1 MGRDRSALWPAWKI
15 DVKSERLDRVD
26 PGREWPL
33 DKEEV
38 MGRAR
43 RSLAM
48 VAIAGLA
55 LFAATTAAAAGP
67 PIVNE
72 TEHFANEPDVFV
84 DVNPC
89 DPSQEVEVT
98 SSDTGVIHFS
108 LFADGTVHITGT
120 VRSTFSVDVLPT
132 DGTPDATGR
141 GVTWF
146 GTNGKIDP
154 DTGEA
159 FGKGESTFT
168 TSVHVTFTDGT
179 RISFHEV
186 AHVLF
191 DANGV
196 VKVEFDKFKAHCG

>member
-1 MGRDRSALWPAWKI
+1 
-15 DVKSERLDRVD
+15 
-26 PGREWPL
+26 
-33 DKEEV
+33 

-55 LFAATTAAAAGP
+55 LFAATTASAAGP

-72 TEHFANEPDVFV
+72 TEHFANETDVFI

-98 SSDTGVIHFS
+98 STDTGVVHFA

-120 VRSTFSVDVLPT
+120 VRSTFSIDVLPT

-146 GTNGKIDP
+146 GTNGKVDP

-168 TSVHVTFTDGT
+168 FSAHVTFANGT
-179 RISFHEV
+179 RISFHQV
-186 AHVLF
+186 AHVVF
-191 DANGV
+191 DATGV
-196 VKVEFDKFKAHCG
+196 VKLEFDRLKAHCG

>member
-1 MGRDRSALWPAWKI
+1 
-15 DVKSERLDRVD
+15 
-26 PGREWPL
+26 
-33 DKEEV
+33 
-38 MGRAR
+38 MGRAT
-43 RSLAM
+43 RSLVAA
-48 VAIAGLA
+48 AIAALA
-55 LFAATTAAAAGP
+55 LVAATSAAAAGP

-72 TEHFANEPDVFV
+72 TDHFANEPDVFV

-89 DPSQEVEVT
+89 DPSQDVEVT
-98 SSDTGVIHFS
+98 SSDTGVIHFVV
-108 LFADGTVHITGT
+108 FADGTVHITGT

-132 DGTPDATGR
+132 DGTPDATGQ

-146 GTNGKIDP
+146 GTNGKIDL

-179 RISFHEV
+179 RVSFHEV
-186 AHVLF
+186 AHILF
-191 DANGV
+191 DATGV

>member
-1 MGRDRSALWPAWKI
+1 
-15 DVKSERLDRVD
+15 
-26 PGREWPL
+26 
-33 DKEEV
+33 

-43 RSLAM
+43 RLLAL

-55 LFAATTAAAAGP
+55 LFAATAASATGP

-72 TEHFANEPDVFV
+72 TDHFANEPDVFT

-98 SSDTGVIHFS
+98 SSDTGVIHFM

-132 DGTPDATGR
+132 DGTPDATGG

-146 GTNGKIDP
+146 GTNGKIDENG
-154 DTGEA
+154 DA
-159 FGKGESTFT
+159 FGRGESTFT
-168 TSVHVTFTDGT
+168 TSFHVTFADGT
-179 RISFHEV
+179 RIGFHEV

-191 DANGV
+191 DENGV
-196 VKVEFDKFKAHCG
+196 VR

>member
-1 MGRDRSALWPAWKI
+1 MR
-15 DVKSERLDRVD
+15 
-26 PGREWPL
+26 
-33 DKEEV
+33 
-38 MGRAR
+38 RAR
-43 RSLAM
+43 RSLAL
-48 VAIAGLA
+48 VAVAGLA
-55 LFAATTAAAAGP
+55 LFAATTASAAGP

-72 TEHFANEPDVFV
+72 TEHFANETEVFV

-98 SSDTGVIHFS
+98 STDTGVIHFM

-120 VRSTFSVDVLPT
+120 VRSTVSVDVLPT

-141 GVTWF
+141 TVVWF

-168 TSVHVTFTDGT
+168 FSAHVTFADGT
-179 RISFHEV
+179 RISFHQV
-186 AHVLF
+186 GHVVF
-191 DANGV
+191 DATGI
-196 VKVEFDKFKAHCG
+196 VKLEFFKEKTHCG

>member
-1 MGRDRSALWPAWKI
+1 
-15 DVKSERLDRVD
+15 
-26 PGREWPL
+26 
-33 DKEEV
+33 

-43 RSLAM
+43 RSLAALA
-48 VAIAGLA
+48 VIAVA
-55 LFAATTAAAAGP
+55 LFAATAAFAGGP

-72 TEHFANEPDVFV
+72 TDHFANVPDVFV
-84 DVNPC
+84 DTNPC

-98 SSDTGVIHFS
+98 SIDTGVTHFL

-120 VRSTFSVDVLPT
+120 VRSTVSVDVLPT
-132 DGTPDATGR
+132 DGTPDATGST
-141 GVTWF
+141 VVWF
-146 GTNGKIDP
+146 GVNGKINP
-154 DTGEA
+154 DTGEP
-159 FGKGESTFT
+159 FGNGESTFT
-168 TSVHVTFTDGT
+168 FSGHLTFADGT

>member
-1 MGRDRSALWPAWKI
+1 
-15 DVKSERLDRVD
+15 
-26 PGREWPL
+26 
-33 DKEEV
+33 

-43 RSLAM
+43 RSLAT
-48 VAIAGLA
+48 VVIAGLA
-55 LFAATTAAAAGP
+55 LFAAAGVSAGGP
-67 PIVNE
+67 PIANE

-98 SSDTGVIHFS
+98 SSDTGVTHFTV
-108 LFADGTVHITGT
+108 FADGTAHFTATI
-120 VRSTFSVDVLPT
+120 RSTVSIDVLPT

-141 GVTWF
+141 TVVWF
-146 GTNGKIDP
+146 GSNGKIDP

-159 FGKGESTFT
+159 FGKGVSTFT
-168 TSVHVTFTDGT
+168 FSGHVTFTDGT

-191 DANGV
+191 DINGV
-196 VKVEFDKFKAHCG
+196 EKVEFDKLTTHCG

>member
-1 MGRDRSALWPAWKI
+1 
-15 DVKSERLDRVD
+15 
-26 PGREWPL
+26 
-33 DKEEV
+33 
-38 MGRAR
+38 
-43 RSLAM
+43 M

-55 LFAATTAAAAGP
+55 LCAAASASAKGP
-67 PIVNE
+67 PIINE
-72 TEHFANEPDVFV
+72 TSHFADEPDVFV

-98 SSDTGVIHFS
+98 SSDTGVVHFS

-120 VRSTFSVDVLPT
+120 VRSTFSIDVLPT

-168 TSVHVTFTDGT
+168 FSAHVSFADGT
-179 RISFHEV
+179 RISFHQV
-186 AHVLF
+186 AHVVF

-196 VKVEFDKFKAHCG
+196 VKVEFDKLKAHCG

>member
-1 MGRDRSALWPAWKI
+1 
-15 DVKSERLDRVD
+15 
-26 PGREWPL
+26 
-33 DKEEV
+33 

-43 RSLAM
+43 RCLAM
-48 VAIAGLA
+48 VAIAGLV
-55 LFAATTAAAAGP
+55 LFAATTASATGP

-72 TEHFANEPDVFV
+72 TEHFANETNVFV

-98 SSDTGVIHFS
+98 STDTGVIHFM

-120 VRSTFSVDVLPT
+120 VRSTVSIDVLPT

-141 GVTWF
+141 TVVWF

-168 TSVHVTFTDGT
+168 FSAHVTFTDGT

-196 VKVEFDKFKAHCG
+196 VKVEFDKLKAHCG

>member
-1 MGRDRSALWPAWKI
+1 L
-15 DVKSERLDRVD
+15 E
-26 PGREWPL
+26 
-33 DKEEV
+33 KEVV

-43 RSLAM
+43 RSLAL

-55 LFAATTAAAAGP
+55 LFAAASASAGGP

-120 VRSTFSVDVLPT
+120 VRSTVSVDVLPT
-132 DGTPDATGR
+132 DGIPDATGR
-141 GVTWF
+141 TVVW
-146 GTNGKIDP
+146 
-154 DTGEA
+154 

-168 TSVHVTFTDGT
+168 FSGHVTFADGT
-179 RISFHEV
+179 RISFHQV
-186 AHVLF
+186 GHVVF
-191 DANGV
+191 DETGV
-196 VKVEFDKFKAHCG
+196 VKLEFFKEKAHCG

>member
-1 MGRDRSALWPAWKI
+1 
-15 DVKSERLDRVD
+15 
-26 PGREWPL
+26 
-33 DKEEV
+33 
-38 MGRAR
+38 MGRAK
-43 RSLAM
+43 RSLVLA
-48 VAIAGLA
+48 AIAALA
-55 LFAATTAAAAGP
+55 LCAATSVPAAGP
-67 PIVNE
+67 PVVNE
-72 TEHFANEPDVFV
+72 TDHFANEPDVFT

-98 SSDTGVIHFS
+98 SSDTGVIHFL

-120 VRSTFSVDVLPT
+120 VRSTISVDVLPT
-132 DGTPDATGR
+132 DGTPDATGK
-141 GVTWF
+141 GVAWF

-168 TSVHVTFTDGT
+168 NSVHVTFADGT

-191 DANGV
+191 DENGV
-196 VKVEFDKFKAHCG
+196 VKVEFDKFKTHCG

>member
-1 MGRDRSALWPAWKI
+1 
-15 DVKSERLDRVD
+15 
-26 PGREWPL
+26 
-33 DKEEV
+33 

-43 RSLAM
+43 RSLAALA
-48 VAIAGLA
+48 VIAMA
-55 LFAATTAAAAGP
+55 LFAATAASAGGP

-89 DPSQEVEVT
+89 DPSQAVEVT
-98 SSDTGVIHFS
+98 SSDTGVVHFS
-108 LFADGTVHITGT
+108 RFADGTVHITGT

-168 TSVHVTFTDGT
+168 THVHVTFTDGT
-179 RISFHEV
+179 MISFHDV
-186 AHVLF
+186 APVLF

-196 VKVEFDKFKAHCG
+196 VKAELDKLKAHGG

>member
-1 MGRDRSALWPAWKI
+1 MR
-15 DVKSERLDRVD
+15 
-26 PGREWPL
+26 
-33 DKEEV
+33 
-38 MGRAR
+38 RAR
-43 RSLAM
+43 RSLAL
-48 VAIAGLA
+48 VTVAGLA
-55 LFAATTAAAAGP
+55 LFAATTASAKGP
-67 PIVNE
+67 PIFNE
-72 TEHFANEPDVFV
+72 TMHFANEPDVFV

-98 SSDTGVIHFS
+98 SSDTGVIHFA

-120 VRSTFSVDVLPT
+120 VRSTFSIDVLPT

-168 TSVHVTFTDGT
+168 FSAHVTVTDGT
-179 RISFHEV
+179 RISFHQV
-186 AHVLF
+186 GHVVF
-191 DANGV
+191 DETGV
-196 VKVEFDKFKAHCG
+196 VKLEFFKENAHCG

>member
-1 MGRDRSALWPAWKI
+1 
-15 DVKSERLDRVD
+15 
-26 PGREWPL
+26 
-33 DKEEV
+33 

-43 RSLAM
+43 RSLALL
-48 VAIAGLA
+48 AIACLA
-55 LFAATTAAAAGP
+55 LFAAASAFAQGP

-72 TEHFANEPDVFV
+72 TDHFANEPDVFI

-98 SSDTGVIHFS
+98 SSDTGVIHFT

-120 VRSTFSVDVLPT
+120 IRSTFSVDVLPT

-168 TSVHVTFTDGT
+168 FSGHVTFTDGT
-179 RISFHEV
+179 RISFHQV
-186 AHVLF
+186 GHVVF
-191 DANGV
+191 DETGV
-196 VKVEFDKFKAHCG
+196 VKLEFDKMTAHCG

>member
-1 MGRDRSALWPAWKI
+1 MDG
-15 DVKSERLDRVD
+15 
-26 PGREWPL
+26 
-33 DKEEV
+33 
-38 MGRAR
+38 AR
-43 RSLAM
+43 RSLRILA
-48 VAIAGLA
+48 VIAVA
-55 LFAATTAAAAGP
+55 LFAATAAAAKGP

-72 TEHFANEPDVFV
+72 TDHFANEPDVFV

-89 DPSQEVEVT
+89 DPSQDVEVT
-98 SSDTGVIHFS
+98 SSDTGVIHLL
-108 LFADGTVHITGT
+108 LFADGTVHVTGT
-120 VRSTFSVDVLPT
+120 IRSTISVDVLPT
-132 DGTPDATGR
+132 DGPPDATGQ

-146 GTNGKIDP
+146 GTRGETHRRASPLVHFEIDP

-179 RISFHEV
+179 MISFHEV

>member
-1 MGRDRSALWPAWKI
+1 MR
-15 DVKSERLDRVD
+15 
-26 PGREWPL
+26 
-33 DKEEV
+33 
-38 MGRAR
+38 RAR
-43 RSLAM
+43 RSLAL
-48 VAIAGLA
+48 VAVAGLA
-55 LFAATTAAAAGP
+55 LFAATTASAAGP

-72 TEHFANEPDVFV
+72 TEHFANETEVFV

-98 SSDTGVIHFS
+98 STDTGVIHFM

-120 VRSTFSVDVLPT
+120 VRSTVSVDVLPT

-141 GVTWF
+141 TVVWF

-168 TSVHVTFTDGT
+168 FSAHVTFVDGT
-179 RISFHEV
+179 RISFHQV
-186 AHVLF
+186 GHVVF
-191 DANGV
+191 DEAGL
-196 VKVEFDKFKAHCG
+196 VKLEFFKEKAHCG

>member
-1 MGRDRSALWPAWKI
+1 MGRF
-15 DVKSERLDRVD
+15 
-26 PGREWPL
+26 
-33 DKEEV
+33 
-38 MGRAR
+38 R
-43 RSLAM
+43 RSLAL

-72 TEHFANEPDVFV
+72 TDHFANEPDVFV

-120 VRSTFSVDVLPT
+120 VRSTFSIDVVPT

-146 GTNGKIDP
+146 GTNGKINP

-168 TSVHVTFTDGT
+168 TSVHVTFADGT
-179 RISFHEV
+179 RISFHQV
-186 AHVLF
+186 AHVVF

-196 VKVEFDKFKAHCG
+196 VEVEFDKFKAHCG

>member
-1 MGRDRSALWPAWKI
+1 MR
-15 DVKSERLDRVD
+15 
-26 PGREWPL
+26 
-33 DKEEV
+33 
-38 MGRAR
+38 RAR
-43 RSLAM
+43 RSLAL

-55 LFAATTAAAAGP
+55 LFGATSASAAGP

-72 TEHFANEPDVFV
+72 TEHFADVPNVFV
-84 DVNPC
+84 DTNPC

-98 SSDTGVIHFS
+98 SIDTGVTHFL

-120 VRSTFSVDVLPT
+120 VRSTVSIDVLPT

-141 GVTWF
+141 TVVWF
-146 GTNGKIDP
+146 GVNGKINP
-154 DTGEA
+154 DTGEP

-168 TSVHVTFTDGT
+168 FSGHLTFADGT

-196 VKVEFDKFKAHCG
+196 VKVEFDKLKTHCG

>member
-1 MGRDRSALWPAWKI
+1 
-15 DVKSERLDRVD
+15 
-26 PGREWPL
+26 
-33 DKEEV
+33 
-38 MGRAR
+38 MGRAK
-43 RSLAM
+43 RSLVLA
-48 VAIAGLA
+48 AIAALA
-55 LFAATTAAAAGP
+55 LCAATSASATGP

-72 TEHFANEPDVFV
+72 TDHFTNEPDVFT

-98 SSDTGVIHFS
+98 SSDTGVIHFTS
-108 LFADGTVHITGT
+108 FADGTVHITGT
-120 VRSTFSVDVLPT
+120 IRSTISVDVLPT
-132 DGTPDATGR
+132 DGTPDATGH

-146 GTNGKIDP
+146 GTNGKVDP

-168 TSVHVTFTDGT
+168 NSVHVTFTDGT

-196 VKVEFDKFKAHCG
+196 VKVEFDKFKARCG

>member
-1 MGRDRSALWPAWKI
+1 
-15 DVKSERLDRVD
+15 
-26 PGREWPL
+26 
-33 DKEEV
+33 

-55 LFAATTAAAAGP
+55 LFAAASASAQGP

-72 TEHFANEPDVFV
+72 TTHFANEPDVFV

-120 VRSTFSVDVLPT
+120 IRSTISVDVLPT
-132 DGTPDATGR
+132 DGIPDATGR
-141 GVTWF
+141 TVVWF
-146 GTNGKIDP
+146 GSNGKIDEE
-154 DTGEA
+154 GVA
-159 FGKGESTFT
+159 FGKGETTFT
-168 TSVHVTFTDGT
+168 FSAHVTFTDGT
-179 RISFHEV
+179 KISFHQV
-186 AHVLF
+186 GHVVF
-191 DANGV
+191 DETGI
-196 VKVEFDKFKAHCG
+196 VKVEFFKEKAHCG